1 LWQTDLIPFLGV
13 VNLLGSLV
21 KVRQSFRTL
30 SFDQTWDLAHQQ
42 GVILQVTFE
51 GTHMVGYE
59 LIPTHVDGDGT
70 VHIAGAEEAA
80 QVLDRIQQAS
90 DHLK

>member
-1 LWQTDLIPFLGV
+1 MDGITVFYGLG
-13 VNLLGSLV
+13 N
-21 KVRQSFRTL
+21 FI
-30 SFDQTWDLAHQQ
+30 FDQTWDLAHQQ

-51 GTHMVGYE
+51 GTRMVGYE

-90 DHLK
+90 DRLK